1 MNLQLPTARPMT
13 EITQLLRAVD
23 SGDQKAAE
31 ELLPIVYQELRRLAK
46 VRLSH
51 EQPGQ
56 TLQATDLVHEAYRR
70 LVDGG
75 EDANAQW
82 NSTGHFFG
90 AAAEAMRRILIDRA
104 RAKAAKKRG
113 GDRQRVE
120 FEELEHPAA
129 KRPERFLLLDEAL
142 TKLETQDP
150 LKAQLVKLRFFA
162 GLTNKQA
169 AAALGIS
176 TATADRAWAFARA
189 WIKSEMDE

>member
-1 MNLQLPTARPMT
+1 MSDL
-13 EITQLLRAVD
+13 TQLLKSAE
-23 SGDQKAAE
+23 SGDQRAAE
-31 ELLPIVYQELRRLAK
+31 ELLPLVYSELRCLAK
-46 VRLSH
+46 ARLSH

-75 EDANAQW
+75 ENADAKW

-104 RAKAAKKRG
+104 RAKAAQKRG
-113 GDRQRVE
+113 GELQRVE

-142 TKLETQDP
+142 TKLESQDP
-150 LKAQLVKLRFFA
+150 QKAQLVKLRFFA

-169 AAALGIS
+169 ATALGIS

-189 WIKSEMDE
+189 WLKTEMGDDTQ